1 MKVAENAYW
10 DLLQLLVIHF
20 IIYISP
26 DCVRITHLELS
37 LECSLV
43 ISPSTDIAANVR
55 NLTLLYAANYSME
68 NETMGT

>member
-20 IIYISP
+20 IIFISA

-37 LECSLV
+37 LEWSLV

-55 NLTLLYAANYSME
+55 TFN
-68 NETMGT
+68 